1 MLKFLV
7 PPLFCPVPFLSRNV
21 SPDPPRVGYASS
33 STPKAASLKV
43 LISCIQIFFGGEGEV
58 AFTFVYFCQNLA
70 SGLYLGPMQTG
81 VHKHL
86 NGCMIKVQLRQQH
99 LIREQDVAS

>member
-33 STPKAASLKV
+33 STPKAVNLKV
-43 LISCIQIFFGGEGEV
+43 LISCIQIFFLGGGERWLSPLCIC
-58 AFTFVYFCQNLA
+58 AKIWHLVY
-70 SGLYLGPMQTG
+70 
-81 VHKHL
+81 
-86 NGCMIKVQLRQQH
+86 I
-99 LIREQDVAS
+99 